1 VCTVSIITVPGGLR
15 LVHSRDEQ
23 RTRSP
28 AEPPTRRRDHPLEV
42 LSPRDPDAGGTW
54 VAARAD
60 GLVLAVMNV
69 NPTPPPPLDR
79 ATLRSRG
86 LIIPA
91 LLALPAS
98 DIAPAVARLEP
109 GLFAPFRLVA
119 SSPFT
124 GVSSW
129 TWSGLGRLT
138 HDNHTTPV
146 CWPTSG
152 LGDDL
157 VARRL
162 PLFEEMVAPAPSPA
176 AQDAFHAHRWAD
188 LPHPAG
194 AQSVLMSRPDAQTVS
209 ITTIES
215 AADAVRMAYRAVR
228 PGADAWEEDAW
239 QGYPDLV
246 LRRATPAPP
255 PAVEQAQPGIT
266 RSSDQNRA

>member
-1 VCTVSIITVPGGLR
+1 MCTVSIITVPGGFR

-28 AEPPTRRRDHPLEV
+28 AEPPTRRRNPTLEV

-54 VAARAD
+54 IAARAD

-79 ATLRSRG
+79 AALRSRG

-119 SSPFT
+119 ASPST
-124 GVSSW
+124 GVNSW
-129 TWSGLGRLT
+129 TWTGLGRLT

-157 VARRL
+157 VAPRT
-162 PLFEEMVAPAPSPA
+162 PLFEKMVAPAPSPA

-209 ITTIES
+209 ITTVVS
-215 AADAVRMAYRAVR
+215 TAAAIRMAYRAVR
-228 PGADAWEEDAW
+228 PGSDAWDRAAW
-239 QGYPDLV
+239 HDFGELEI
-246 LRRATPAPP
+246 R
-255 PAVEQAQPGIT
+255 
-266 RSSDQNRA
+266 